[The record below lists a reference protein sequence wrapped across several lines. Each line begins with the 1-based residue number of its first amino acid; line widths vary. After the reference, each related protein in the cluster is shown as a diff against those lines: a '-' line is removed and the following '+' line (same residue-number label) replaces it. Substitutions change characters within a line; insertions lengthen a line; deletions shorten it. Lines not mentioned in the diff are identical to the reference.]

1 MSQFSMP
8 GIPQNIDPQFALDM
22 AATLRQQAAAIRSS
36 PDAGMETIS
45 YRVRRGGI
53 AGFFGATKKKTE
65 TRLRPG
71 AQQLLDNAAMFE
83 QQATYFD
90 TLSSSMSSLE
100 GRQEELEAAA
110 TAEEEEALGVQKP
123 VSEGG
128 QQYTRNDLVRTA
140 NRNRLGIMLGGNNMM
155 GISIN
160 PGGTLGGLRI
170 PTGS

>member
-1 MSQFSMP
+1 MMVPDEILVKYRQRRQRDLEDCVRHVREGKMNFIEKV
-8 GIPQNIDPQFALDM
+8 GHQLKGNAL
-22 AATLRQQAAAIRSS
+22 T
-36 PDAGMETIS
+36 
-45 YRVRRGGI
+45 
-53 AGFFGATKKKTE
+53 FGYPE
-65 TRLRPG
+65 
-71 AQQLLDNAAMFE
+71 
-83 QQATYFD
+83 
-90 TLSSSMSSLE
+90 LSLI
-100 GRQEELEAAA
+100 GEELEAAA